1 MMPANIKTFNV
12 SSALLDL
19 RSSFNDREVVNLV
32 DDSEHSLDHDDDDR
46 VDDADELVEGEQWD
60 DEQDDEDS
68 VPRKVSSE

>member
-1 MMPANIKTFNV
+1 MMPANIKTSNV

-19 RSSFNDREVVNLV
+19 RSSFNDREVVNVV

-46 VDDADELVEGEQWD
+46 VDDADELGEGEQWD